1 MKNTAYAKSMQNFFR
16 RVALFAVLAIGIHF
30 ALACSSQ
37 NQIAKLESVPA
48 EAEYF
53 VVYSGILSQNGG
65 CFFVDKDGNNV
76 GKELTLAM
84 QDLSFYEVTDNR
96 IFLLGARANNNLILN
111 KGVPGPIT
119 DFYFLNNKRY
129 NGVTAFTSMGD
140 SVLGTLNGGHAEET
154 YKTDLVY
161 QKLSGEVLQ
170 EHAVDLYV
178 NDIIARE
185 SDAFLFGEYYD
196 GPADSYQNYAMIINY
211 SLSEADVVD
220 QHEYKNY
227 TVFSCSE
234 EYQDFY
240 LAIAGGSN
248 YRRNTVVAIDA
259 ETYEITSKIFINDEL
274 SDLLIYNDRAYAV
287 GETGV
292 YELDL
297 SNESSDRKLK
307 FSEYSDSDSYTAF
320 SYQLDGKWYF
330 FVRKSDREYVDDII
344 KLGYMLEVDP
354 DTFSCSTTE
363 INYSGERNEHVANM
377 FIIPASF
384 MRSEH
389 NA

>member
-1 MKNTAYAKSMQNFFR
+1 MKPAVCIKSMQNFFR
-16 RVALFAVLAIGIHF
+16 RVALFAALAIGIHF
-30 ALACSSQ
+30 ALACSSPDQ
-37 NQIAKLESVPA
+37 SAKLESVPA

-53 VVYSGILSQNGG
+53 VVYSDILSKDGG

-76 GKELTLAM
+76 EKELTLAT
-84 QDLSFYEVTDNR
+84 QDLCFYEVTDNR
-96 IFLLGARANNNLILN
+96 ILLSGARANNNLIFN
-111 KGVPGPIT
+111 KGIPRPIA
-119 DFYFLNNKRY
+119 DFYFLNDKRY
-129 NGVTAFTSMGD
+129 TGVTAFTSIGD
-140 SVLGTLNGGHAEET
+140 SVLGIMNGGFAEKT
-154 YKTDLVY
+154 YQTYLIY
-161 QKLSGEVLQ
+161 QKLGGEVLQ
-170 EHAVDLYV
+170 EHVIDLYV
-178 NDIIARE
+178 KDIIAHE
-185 SDAFLFGEYYD
+185 SNAFLFGEYSD
-196 GPADSYQNYAMIINY
+196 GPADSYPSYAMIIDY

-227 TVFSCSE
+227 TVFSCAE

-259 ETYEITSKIFINDEL
+259 ETYEITSEIFINDEL

-344 KLGYMLEVDP
+344 KLGCMLEVDP

-363 INYSGERNEHVANM
+363 INYSGERNDYIANM

>member
-30 ALACSSQ
+30 ALACSSPDQ
-37 NQIAKLESVPA
+37 SAKLESISE

-53 VVYSGILSQNGG
+53 VVYSGILSKNGG

-76 GKELTLAM
+76 GKELTLAI
-84 QDLSFYEVTDNR
+84 QNLNCYEVTADR
-96 IFLLGARANNNLILN
+96 IYLSGHRANNNLFLN
-111 KGVPGPIT
+111 KGVPRPIT

-129 NGVTAFTSMGD
+129 TGVTAFTSMGD
-140 SVLGTLNGGHAEET
+140 SVIGIMNGGRTEDT

-170 EHAVDLYV
+170 EHVIDLYV
-178 NDIIARE
+178 EDIIAHE
-185 SDAFLFGEYYD
+185 SNAFLFGEYYD

-211 SLSEADVVD
+211 SLSEAAVVD
-220 QHEYKNY
+220 QHVYKNY

-240 LAIAGGSN
+240 LAIAGDSN
-248 YRRNTVVAIDA
+248 YYRNTVVAIDA
-259 ETYEITSKIFINDEL
+259 ETYEITSEIFINDEL

-307 FSEYSDSDSYTAF
+307 FSEYSDSDSYSDF
-320 SYQLDGKWYF
+320 CYQLDGKWYF
-330 FVRKSDREYVDDII
+330 FVRKNEREYVDDIV
-344 KLGYMLEVDP
+344 KFGCMLEVDP

-363 INYSGERNEHVANM
+363 INYSGERNDYIANM

>member
-1 MKNTAYAKSMQNFFR
+1 MVMKNTAYAKSMQNFFR

-274 SDLLIYNDRAYAV
+274 SNLLIYNDRAYAV

-384 MRSEH
+384 MR
-389 NA
+389 

>member
-1 MKNTAYAKSMQNFFR
+1 MKPAVCIKSMHNFFR
-16 RVALFAVLAIGIHF
+16 RVALFAALAIVVHF
-30 ALACSSQ
+30 ALACSSPDQ
-37 NQIAKLESVPA
+37 SAKLESVPA

-53 VVYSGILSQNGG
+53 VVYSDILSQEGG

-76 GKELTLAM
+76 EKELTLAM
-84 QDLSFYEVTDNR
+84 QDLAFHEVNDDR
-96 IFLLGARANNNLILN
+96 IFLLGARANNNLIFN
-111 KGVPGPIT
+111 KGVPRPIT
-119 DFYFLNNKRY
+119 DFYFLNDKRY

-140 SVLGTLNGGHAEET
+140 SVLGILNGGFSEET

-170 EHAVDLYV
+170 ENAIDLYV

-196 GPADSYQNYAMIINY
+196 GPADSYQNYAMIIDY
-211 SLSEADVVD
+211 SLSEAAVVD
-220 QHEYKNY
+220 QHVYKDY
-227 TVFSCSE
+227 TGFSCSE

-248 YRRNTVVAIDA
+248 YRPNTVVAIDA
-259 ETYEITSKIFINDEL
+259 ETYEIASEIFINDEL

-292 YELDL
+292 YELDF
-297 SNESSDRKLK
+297 STKSSDCKLE
-307 FSEYSDSDSYTAF
+307 FSEYSDSDSSLDF
-320 SYQLDGKWYF
+320 CYQLDGKWYF
-330 FVRKSDREYVDDII
+330 FVRKIDREYVDAIV
-344 KLGYMLEVDP
+344 KFGCMLEVDP
-354 DTFSCSTTE
+354 NTFACSTTE
-363 INYSGERNEHVANM
+363 INYSGERNDHVANM

-384 MRSEH
+384 MRSEN

>member
-1 MKNTAYAKSMQNFFR
+1 MKPAVCIKSMQNFFR
-16 RVALFAVLAIGIHF
+16 RVALFAALAIGIHF
-30 ALACSSQ
+30 ALACSSPDQ
-37 NQIAKLESVPA
+37 SAKLESVPA

-53 VVYSGILSQNGG
+53 VVYSDIISKDGG

-76 GKELTLAM
+76 GKELTLAI
-84 QDLSFYEVTDNR
+84 QNLNCYEVTADR
-96 IFLLGARANNNLILN
+96 IYLSGHRANNNLFLN
-111 KGVPGPIT
+111 KGVPRPIT

-129 NGVTAFTSMGD
+129 TGVTAFTSMGD
-140 SVLGTLNGGHAEET
+140 SVLGIMNGGFAEKT
-154 YKTDLVY
+154 YQTYLIY

-170 EHAVDLYV
+170 EHVIDLYV
-178 NDIIARE
+178 KDIIAHE
-185 SDAFLFGEYYD
+185 SNAFLFGEYSD
-196 GPADSYQNYAMIINY
+196 GPADSYPSYAMIIDY
-211 SLSEADVVD
+211 SLSEGDVVD
-220 QHEYKNY
+220 QYVYKDY
-227 TVFSCSE
+227 TNFFRSE

-240 LAIAGGSN
+240 LAIAGDSN
-248 YRRNTVVAIDA
+248 YYRNTVVAIDA
-259 ETYEITSKIFINDEL
+259 ETYEITSEIFINDEL